1 MLSIFSCVCFFVCF
15 WARPL
20 PQQREGK
27 NKQQIPLL
35 TLSEGWTNS
44 FLIWGEVGVFPGAGW
59 RVGSVVCPL
68 LVVLCVVG
76 IPSTLLLLPT
86 PCFCSGLFNSGS
98 WIFGFF
104 VSFDQNSPQLLMHAV
119 SLCSVAWGELCPG
132 ASIATL
138 ATKGPASHPV
148 SSPPWET
155 LHSYS

>member
-1 MLSIFSCVCFFVCF
+1 MILSIFSCVCFFVCF

-76 IPSTLLLLPT
+76 IPSTLLLLPGIYAEKT
-86 PCFCSGLFNSGS
+86 IIQKNTRTQMFTAALFTISRTWKQPKCPS
-98 WIFGFF
+98 TEEQIKKMW
-104 VSFDQNSPQLLMHAV
+104 
-119 SLCSVAWGELCPG
+119 WGVG
-132 ASIATL
+132 GGIKWNVIQT
-138 ATKGPASHPV
+138 
-148 SSPPWET
+148 
-155 LHSYS
+155 